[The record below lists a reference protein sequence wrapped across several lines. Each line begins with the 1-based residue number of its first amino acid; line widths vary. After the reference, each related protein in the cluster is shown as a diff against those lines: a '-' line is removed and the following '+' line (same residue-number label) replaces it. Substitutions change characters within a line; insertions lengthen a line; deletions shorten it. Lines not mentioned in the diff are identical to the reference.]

1 MCQALFKAS
10 SRHHKQKQSPNS
22 QGACTLME
30 RYAQTNLSMV
40 VISAQQ
46 NK

>member
-1 MCQALFKAS
+1 
-10 SRHHKQKQSPNS
+10 
-22 QGACTLME
+22 ME

-46 NK
+46 NKQEKVMGLKYSPVFWVPKIRVTVED